1 MILFMGSALGAA
13 ELEKIMK
20 TTYTINVKSHK
31 TLAIV
36 ATYTVTEFGQTSA
49 QHTAIRMALADG
61 HNWEQ
66 HGGLFARVAP

>member
-1 MILFMGSALGAA
+1 MGAA
-13 ELEKIMK
+13 LRGAERKGKEMK

-31 TLAIV
+31 TLATV
-36 ATYTVTEFGQTSA
+36 ATYTVAEYSQTTA

-61 HNWEQ
+61 HTWDQ

>member
-1 MILFMGSALGAA
+1 
-13 ELEKIMK
+13 MK
-20 TTYTINVKSHK
+20 TTYTVNIKSHK

-36 ATYTVTEFGQTSA
+36 ATYTVAAYGQTDA

-61 HNWEQ
+61 HTWAQ